1 MGRIYQAVESH
12 LPETCTGV
20 FVEIGSD
27 RGEGSTGFLYNM
39 AVQKHTKLIS
49 VDIDSRAR
57 LRNDPAGPEYVTA
70 DAGTWTRE
78 FDQSI
83 SLLYLDN
90 FDYIWD
96 ISSVTPA
103 QQAQMAQYAA
113 RGQTMTNQNCQIVHM
128 QQLLNLYDKLL
139 PDCVVVMD
147 DTYCVNDCWIGKC
160 GPGVVFLRAQGWN
173 IVDQSLDCGVIL
185 SRFLTNDRP
194 VL

>member
-1 MGRIYQAVESH
+1 MGRIYQSVRSH

-27 RGEGSTGFLYNM
+27 RGEGSTGFLYNV

-49 VDIDSRAR
+49 VDIDPRAR
-57 LRNDPAGPEYVTA
+57 LRNDPVGPEYVTA
-70 DAGTWTRE
+70 DAGTWTLK
-78 FDQSI
+78 FDQPI

-96 ISSVTPA
+96 IASVAPA

-113 RGQTMTNQNCQIVHM
+113 RGQTMTNQNCQIAHM
-128 QQLLNLYDKLL
+128 QQLLNLYDLLL

-160 GPGVVFLRAQGWN
+160 GPGVVFLRAQGWH

-185 SRFLTNDRP
+185 SRSLTN
-194 VL
+194 V

>member
-1 MGRIYQAVESH
+1 MGLIYQAIESH

-27 RGEGSTGFLYNM
+27 RGEGSTGFLYNV

-49 VDIDSRAR
+49 VDIDPRAR
-57 LRNDPAGPEYVTA
+57 LRNDPVGPEYVTA
-70 DAGTWTRE
+70 DAGTWTLG
-78 FDQSI
+78 FDQPI

-90 FDYIWD
+90 FDYIWN
-96 ISSVTPA
+96 IASVAPA

-113 RGQTMTNQNCQIVHM
+113 RGQIMTNQNCQIAHM

-160 GPGVVFLRAQGWN
+160 GPGVVFLRAQGWH
-173 IVDQSLDCGVIL
+173 IQYQSLDCGVIL
-185 SRFLTNDRP
+185 SRSLTNA
-194 VL
+194 